1 MPTSTEE
8 NSLTLHRLLG
18 EIRGWRDTSEPE
30 PIEHVRKTLL
40 TRQRENRTTSTLAKM
55 LANTLA

>member
-8 NSLTLHRLLG
+8 NSLTLHRLLS
-18 EIRGWRDTSEPE
+18 ETRGWQDTSEPE

-40 TRQRENRTTSTLAKM
+40 TRQRENRTISTLAKM
-55 LANTLA
+55 LATTLA